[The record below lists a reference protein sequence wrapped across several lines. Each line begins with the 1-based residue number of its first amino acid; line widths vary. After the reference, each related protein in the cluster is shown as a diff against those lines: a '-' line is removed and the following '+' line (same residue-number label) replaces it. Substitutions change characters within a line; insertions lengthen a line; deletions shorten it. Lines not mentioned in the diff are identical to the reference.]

1 MLPKRYLFPKPC
13 PAAKCFSIKEEHDT
27 LNSKIATVRQ
37 LWFFFMKILLLKIK
51 KEKEKKR
58 KKTLK
63 SSSS

>member
-37 LWFFFMKILLLKIK
+37 LWFFFY
-51 KEKEKKR
+51 EDFVAED
-58 KKTLK
+58 
-63 SSSS
+63 